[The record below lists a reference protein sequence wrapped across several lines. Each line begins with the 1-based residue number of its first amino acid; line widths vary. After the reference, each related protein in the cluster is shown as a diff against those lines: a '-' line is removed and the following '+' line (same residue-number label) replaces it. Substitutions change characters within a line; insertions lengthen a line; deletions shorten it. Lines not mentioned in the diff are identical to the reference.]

1 MKFFVALAGAVLG
14 QVWHASAAAEVE
26 MDVAPDVEIIQRPTL
41 LYSNISP
48 KLRIQGKGFG
58 KNADEIKLPFTP
70 PLSKKGKPIYNI
82 SVTDTVLSLGLKK
95 GESWPTSSSGSATL
109 FLQSIIVDKHGPQN
123 QLESA
128 VPVATVIEP
137 PSVVRG
143 EDKVIYMTGT
153 PRFLI
158 NGTGFRDGTTTLTF
172 DPPLVRDVDYV
183 LAVRSPTVLQL
194 ALKTGRKWR
203 VDGEPG
209 PLRLRRIDS
218 GAGALRIDPKF
229 GGVTVAEVQAD
240 LGGHGVSA
248 VGNPTMLIYQNTA
261 SVVVKGAGF
270 DHANQVEGF
279 GAPRMRWGNGLLGR
293 GVNFTVSTFDDARV
307 ELVLK
312 PGSLW
317 RRNGANLPAPLTLLA
332 CDVGSGYV
340 AIGATEAKKGIR
352 VATVFESPAVT
363 PQPLT
368 SLFRT
373 HSAQLWVTG
382 VGFTRAGAAGGLG
395 AEMKLEFEPALR
407 VGVDYTLTV
416 FNRTHAL
423 VRLREGRAWAA
434 APGPLYVTGCDAGAG
449 PYANFKPAAVA
460 HVLPDAA
467 AHESGVE
474 VTRTNHQ
481 VLYQTPAIRH
491 LEIHGSSLSQDS
503 KLAFNPPLVKNVD
516 YKVLR
521 ATTDVMILALLAGK
535 MWRKTPGQLT
545 LLSVDTGKGDV
556 DMAHGT
562 GIVVADIAANPTVA
576 TSTARVTAS
585 TTRRLSIYGTGFSI
599 DGTELTLEPTSRSAY
614 DVEAVYENEVVLRL
628 REGKSWGVV
637 PKDAKEA
644 MPLVVTKIDTAAGEY
659 IFQDGAG
666 AAAPVVVAMIVQD
679 SAATGANG
687 DVLRCDDTCMWAND
701 GVCDDGS
708 QDGGGGGEGGA
719 DIFDLFFGGGRGG
732 RRQSRAAPGRRKAED
747 TVHPLKV
754 SLEDLYNGK
763 TAKLAITRNVMKGEP
778 RQCGTCRGQGAV
790 IQMRQIGPGM
800 VQQMQSRCPD
810 CGGTGFSVTMKKERQ
825 VLEVNIE
832 KGAKHS
838 TKLRFA
844 AMGNESPNADPGD
857 VIFVLQQK
865 EHNVFKRKGADLLLQ
880 RDISLVEALVG
891 FSFTVTQLDGRELLV
906 VSAPGQVVRPEAAPG
921 VPFVMAVADE
931 GMPKAG
937 NPFDKGR
944 LFVLFTIVFPP
955 AHSLSV
961 EKCALLKQ
969 ALPPP
974 LNNDKYDAEQVEEVV
989 CSEIQLEELGQG
1001 QGGGGDEEEEEDE
1014 RGGGER
1020 PVQCQQS

>member
-1 MKFFVALAGAVLG
+1 MEDGFPGHGRQQQREPVDVSALYKVLELEKGAT
-14 QVWHASAAAEVE
+14 AAEV
-26 MDVAPDVEIIQRPTL
+26 
-41 LYSNISP
+41 
-48 KLRIQGKGFG
+48 K
-58 KNADEIKLPFTP
+58 KN
-70 PLSKKGKPIYNI
+70 
-82 SVTDTVLSLGLKK
+82 
-95 GESWPTSSSGSATL
+95 
-109 FLQSIIVDKHGPQN
+109 
-123 QLESA
+123 
-128 VPVATVIEP
+128 
-137 PSVVRG
+137 
-143 EDKVIYMTGT
+143 
-153 PRFLI
+153 
-158 NGTGFRDGTTTLTF
+158 FR
-172 DPPLVRDVDYV
+172 R
-183 LAVRSPTVLQL
+183 L
-194 ALKTGRKWR
+194 ALKKHPDKG
-203 VDGEPG
+203 G
-209 PLRLRRIDS
+209 
-218 GAGALRIDPKF
+218 DPEEFKKIQ
-229 GGVTVAEVQAD
+229 ASYEVLSD
-240 LGGHGVSA
+240 PEKKEKYDKYGL
-248 VGNPTMLIYQNTA
+248 
-261 SVVVKGAGF
+261 
-270 DHANQVEGF
+270 EG
-279 GAPRMRWGNGLLGR
+279 
-293 GVNFTVSTFDDARV
+293 
-307 ELVLK
+307 
-312 PGSLW
+312 
-317 RRNGANLPAPLTLLA
+317 
-332 CDVGSGYV
+332 
-340 AIGATEAKKGIR
+340 
-352 VATVFESPAVT
+352 
-363 PQPLT
+363 
-368 SLFRT
+368 
-373 HSAQLWVTG
+373 
-382 VGFTRAGAAGGLG
+382 
-395 AEMKLEFEPALR
+395 LE
-407 VGVDYTLTV
+407 
-416 FNRTHAL
+416 
-423 VRLREGRAWAA
+423 
-434 APGPLYVTGCDAGAG
+434 
-449 PYANFKPAAVA
+449 
-460 HVLPDAA
+460 
-467 AHESGVE
+467 
-474 VTRTNHQ
+474 
-481 VLYQTPAIRH
+481 
-491 LEIHGSSLSQDS
+491 
-503 KLAFNPPLVKNVD
+503 
-516 YKVLR
+516 
-521 ATTDVMILALLAGK
+521 
-535 MWRKTPGQLT
+535 
-545 LLSVDTGKGDV
+545 
-556 DMAHGT
+556 
-562 GIVVADIAANPTVA
+562 
-576 TSTARVTAS
+576 
-585 TTRRLSIYGTGFSI
+585 
-599 DGTELTLEPTSRSAY
+599 
-614 DVEAVYENEVVLRL
+614 EN
-628 REGKSWGVV
+628 
-637 PKDAKEA
+637 
-644 MPLVVTKIDTAAGEY
+644 
-659 IFQDGAG
+659 
-666 AAAPVVVAMIVQD
+666 
-679 SAATGANG
+679 
-687 DVLRCDDTCMWAND
+687 
-701 GVCDDGS
+701 
-708 QDGGGGGEGGA
+708 GGGGGEGGA